1 MNELSFETTG
11 EGEPVVLLPGFPFGG
26 YAFRQLAPLL
36 ATRFRVL
43 VADLSGLEGD
53 GSRAQAAAVRGRLR
67 ELGIERAA
75 LVAHGTGGRVAQI
88 LAFDGGGTDVDAVVL
103 LGSVG
108 PTDAPI
114 LPETAAEALARAH
127 VEPLG
132 AADEEGYLAR
142 WRRDPGAYARGRAAV
157 EADDGVTGLDDLM
170 AAWEQ
175 PVFMLH
181 GDEDR
186 IVDPAIAERLS
197 AGIPASTLGFVPE
210 SGHLLLDDAFD
221 TIGVMILEYLRA
233 RYLRA
238 PHDHGGITTLQLE
251 RRPGWVDLTPGDA
264 DGGDGSAVPDPSEQE
279 VGPNA

>member
-1 MNELSFETTG
+1 VNELPFEMTG

-26 YAFRQLAPLL
+26 HAFRQLAPLL

-43 VADLSGLEGD
+43 VADLTGVEEE
-53 GSRAQAAAVRGRLR
+53 GSRAQAAAIRGRLR
-67 ELGIERAA
+67 DLGIERPA
-75 LVAHGTGGRVAQI
+75 LVAHGTGGRVAQV
-88 LAFDGGGTDVDAVVL
+88 LAFGGGNDVDAVVL

-108 PTDAPI
+108 PTGAPA
-114 LPETAAEALARAH
+114 LPETAEEALLQAH
-127 VEPLG
+127 VEPLT
-132 AADEEGYLAR
+132 AADADAYLER
-142 WRRDPGAYARGRAAV
+142 WRRNPAGYARGRGV
-157 EADDGVTGLDDLM
+157 LEAGDDVTGLEDAM

-186 IVDPAIAERLS
+186 IVDPGIAERLS
-197 AGIPASTLGFVPE
+197 AAIPASTLGFVPE

-251 RRPGWVDLTPGDA
+251 RRPGWVDRLPGEADDA
-264 DGGDGSAVPDPSEQE
+264 DGSAVPDPSEQE

>member
-1 MNELSFETTG
+1 MNELPFEVTG

-26 YAFRQLAPLL
+26 HAFRQLAPLL

-43 VADLSGLEGD
+43 VADLTGVEGD
-53 GSRAQAAAVRGRLR
+53 GSRAQAAAIRGRLR
-67 ELGIERAA
+67 DLGIEHPA
-75 LVAHGTGGRVAQI
+75 LVAHGTGGRVAQVF
-88 LAFDGGGTDVDAVVL
+88 AFAGGTDVEAVVL

-108 PTDAPI
+108 PTGAPT
-114 LPETAAEALARAH
+114 LPETAEEALLRAH
-127 VEPLG
+127 VEPL
-132 AADEEGYLAR
+132 AAAEADAYLER
-142 WRRDPGAYARGRAAV
+142 WRRNRAAYARGRAV
-157 EADDGVTGLDDLM
+157 LEAGDDVTGLEDAM

-186 IVDPAIAERLS
+186 IVDAGIAERLS
-197 AGIPASTLGFVPE
+197 AAIPASTLGFVPE

-251 RRPGWVDLTPGDA
+251 RRPGWVDRLPGEADDA
-264 DGGDGSAVPDPSEQE
+264 DGSTVPDPSEQE

>member
-1 MNELSFETTG
+1 VNELPFEVTG
-11 EGEPVVLLPGFPFGG
+11 EGEPVVVVPGFPFGG
-26 YAFRQLAPLL
+26 HALRRLVPLL

-43 VADLSGLEGD
+43 VADVNGFEED
-53 GSRAQAAAVRGRLR
+53 GSRAQAASVRDRLS

-75 LVAHGTGGRVAQI
+75 LVAHGTGGRVAQA
-88 LAFDGGGTDVDAVVL
+88 LAFERGMDADAIVL

-108 PTDAPI
+108 PTEGPA
-114 LPETAAEALARAH
+114 LPETAEDALARAH
-127 VEPLG
+127 IEPL
-132 AADEEGYLAR
+132 ADADADAYLER
-142 WRRDPGAYARGRAAV
+142 WRRDPGAYARGRAV
-157 EADDGVTGLDDLM
+157 LEAGDEATGLEDAM

-181 GDEDR
+181 GDDDR
-186 IVDPAIAERLS
+186 IVDPGIAERLS
-197 AGIPASTLGFVPE
+197 AAMPASTLGFVPE

-251 RRPGWVDLTPGDA
+251 QRPGWVDLVAEEADDA
-264 DGGDGSAVPDPSEQE
+264 NGSPAPDPAEQE

>member
-1 MNELSFETTG
+1 MNELPFEMTG

-26 YAFRQLAPLL
+26 HAFRQLAPLL

-43 VADLSGLEGD
+43 AADLTGAEGD
-53 GSRAQAAAVRGRLR
+53 GSLAQAAAIRGRLR
-67 ELGIERAA
+67 DLGVERSA
-75 LVAHGTGGRVAQI
+75 LVAHGTGGRVAQL
-88 LAFDGGGTDVDAVVL
+88 LAFAGGTGVDAVVL

-108 PTDAPI
+108 PTGAPA
-114 LPETAAEALARAH
+114 LPETAEEALLRAH
-127 VEPLG
+127 VEPLT
-132 AADEEGYLAR
+132 AADADAYLER
-142 WRRDPGAYARGRAAV
+142 WRRDPAAYARGRGV
-157 EADDGVTGLDDLM
+157 LEAGDDVTGLEDAM

-186 IVDPAIAERLS
+186 IVDPGIAERLS
-197 AGIPASTLGFVPE
+197 AAIPASTLGFVPE

-251 RRPGWVDLTPGDA
+251 RRPGWVDRLPGEADDA
-264 DGGDGSAVPDPSEQE
+264 DGSTVPDPSEQE

>member
-1 MNELSFETTG
+1 MNELPFEATG
-11 EGEPVVLLPGFPFGG
+11 EGEPVVVVPGFPFGG
-26 YAFRQLAPLL
+26 HAFRQLVPLL

-43 VADLSGLEGD
+43 VADLIGFEED
-53 GSRAQAAAVRGRLR
+53 GSRAQAAAIRGRLR
-67 ELGIERAA
+67 DLGVERAA
-75 LVAHGTGGRVAQI
+75 LVAHGTGGRVAQA
-88 LAFDGGGTDVDAVVL
+88 LVFEGGMDADAIVL

-108 PTDAPI
+108 PTEGPA
-114 LPETAAEALARAH
+114 LPETAEDALARAH
-127 VEPLG
+127 IEPL
-132 AADEEGYLAR
+132 ADADADAYLER
-142 WRRDPGAYARGRAAV
+142 WRRDPGAYARGRAV
-157 EADDGVTGLDDLM
+157 LEAGDEVTGLEGRM

-181 GDEDR
+181 GDDDR
-186 IVDPAIAERLS
+186 IVDPGIAERLS
-197 AGIPASTLGFVPE
+197 AAIPASTLGFVPE

-251 RRPGWVDLTPGDA
+251 RPPGWVDLVAEEADDA
-264 DGGDGSAVPDPSEQE
+264 NGSAGPDPAEQE

>member
-1 MNELSFETTG
+1 MNELSFEVSG
-11 EGEPVVLLPGFPFGG
+11 EGEPVVLLPGFPFGEHT
-26 YAFRQLAPLL
+26 FRQLAPLL

-43 VADLSGLEGD
+43 TADLSGVQGD
-53 GSRAQAAAVRGRLR
+53 GSRAQAAAIRGRLR
-67 ELGIERAA
+67 ELGIERPA
-75 LVAHGTGGRVAQI
+75 LVAHGTGGRVAQV
-88 LAFDGGGTDVDAVVL
+88 LAFGGGTDVDAVVL

-108 PTDAPI
+108 PTGAPA
-114 LPETAAEALARAH
+114 LPDTADEALLRSH
-127 VEPLG
+127 VEPL
-132 AADEEGYLAR
+132 ADAEVDAYLER
-142 WRRDPGAYARGRAAV
+142 WRRDPAAYARGRAV
-157 EADDGVTGLDDLM
+157 LESGDDVTGLEDAM
-170 AAWEQ
+170 AAWEK

-186 IVDPAIAERLS
+186 IVDPGIAERLS
-197 AGIPASTLGFVPE
+197 AAIPASTLGFVPE

-251 RRPGWVDLTPGDA
+251 RRPGWVDRLPGEA
-264 DGGDGSAVPDPSEQE
+264 DEPERPSVPDPAQQE

>member
-1 MNELSFETTG
+1 VNELPFEMTG

-26 YAFRQLAPLL
+26 HAFRQLAPLL

-43 VADLSGLEGD
+43 AADLTGAEGD
-53 GSRAQAAAVRGRLR
+53 GSLAQAAAIRGRLR
-67 ELGIERAA
+67 DLGVERSA
-75 LVAHGTGGRVAQI
+75 LVAHGTGGRVAQL
-88 LAFDGGGTDVDAVVL
+88 LAFAGGTGVDAVVL

-108 PTDAPI
+108 PTGAPA
-114 LPETAAEALARAH
+114 LPETAEEALLRAH
-127 VEPLG
+127 VEPLT
-132 AADEEGYLAR
+132 AADADAYLER
-142 WRRDPGAYARGRAAV
+142 WRRDPAAYARGRGV
-157 EADDGVTGLDDLM
+157 LEAGDDVTGLEDAM

-186 IVDPAIAERLS
+186 IVDPGIAERLS
-197 AGIPASTLGFVPE
+197 AAIPASTLGFVPE

-221 TIGVMILEYLRA
+221 TICVMILEYLRA

-251 RRPGWVDLTPGDA
+251 RRPGWVGRLPGEADDA
-264 DGGDGSAVPDPSEQE
+264 DGSTVPDPSEQE

>member
-1 MNELSFETTG
+1 MSDPPFDVTG
-11 EGEPVVLLPGFPFGG
+11 EGEPVVVVPGFPFGAH
-26 YAFRQLAPLL
+26 AFRQLVPLL

-43 VADLSGLEGD
+43 LADLSRFEER
-53 GSRAQAAAVRGRLR
+53 GSRAQAAAIRGRVR
-67 ELGIERAA
+67 DLGIERAA
-75 LVAHGTGGRVAQI
+75 LVAHGTGGRVAQA
-88 LAFDGGGTDVDAVVL
+88 LAFEGGIDADAIVL

-108 PTDAPI
+108 PTEGPA
-114 LPETAAEALARAH
+114 LPETAEDALARAH
-127 VEPLG
+127 IEPL
-132 AADEEGYLAR
+132 ADADVDAYLER
-142 WRRDPGAYARGRAAV
+142 WRRDPGAYARGRAV
-157 EADDGVTGLDDLM
+157 LEAGDEVTGLEETM

-181 GDEDR
+181 GDDDR
-186 IVDPAIAERLS
+186 IVDPEVAERLS
-197 AGIPASTLGFVPE
+197 AAIPASTLGFVPE

-251 RRPGWVDLTPGDA
+251 RRPGWVDLTAGEADDA
-264 DGGDGSAVPDPSEQE
+264 DGSAAPDPAEQE

>member
-1 MNELSFETTG
+1 MNELSFEVSG
-11 EGEPVVLLPGFPFGG
+11 EGEPVVLLPGFPFGEHT
-26 YAFRQLAPLL
+26 FRQLAPLL

-43 VADLSGLEGD
+43 TADLSGVQGD
-53 GSRAQAAAVRGRLR
+53 GSRAQAAAIRGRLR
-67 ELGIERAA
+67 ELGIERPA
-75 LVAHGTGGRVAQI
+75 LVAHGTGGRVAQV
-88 LAFDGGGTDVDAVVL
+88 LAFGGGTDVDAVVL

-108 PTDAPI
+108 PTGAPA
-114 LPETAAEALARAH
+114 LPDTADEALLRSH
-127 VEPLG
+127 VEPL
-132 AADEEGYLAR
+132 ADAEVDAYLER
-142 WRRDPGAYARGRAAV
+142 WRRDPAAYARGRAV
-157 EADDGVTGLDDLM
+157 LESGDDVTGLEDAM
-170 AAWEQ
+170 AAWEK

-186 IVDPAIAERLS
+186 IVDPGIAERLS
-197 AGIPASTLGFVPE
+197 AAIPASTLGFVPE

-264 DGGDGSAVPDPSEQE
+264 DDGDGSALPDPSEQE

>member
-1 MNELSFETTG
+1 MNELPFDVAG

-26 YAFRQLAPLL
+26 HAFRQLAPLL

-43 VADLSGLEGD
+43 TADLSGVEGD
-53 GSRAQAAAVRGRLR
+53 GSRAQAAAIRGRLR
-67 ELGIERAA
+67 DLGVEQPA

-88 LAFDGGGTDVDAVVL
+88 LAFDGPTDVDTVVL

-108 PTDAPI
+108 PTEVPI
-114 LPETAAEALARAH
+114 LPETAEEALRQAH
-127 VEPLG
+127 VEPL
-132 AADEEGYLAR
+132 AEADADAYLER
-142 WRRDPGAYARGRAAV
+142 WRHDPAAYARGRAV
-157 EADDGVTGLDDLM
+157 LEAGDDVTGLEDTM

-186 IVDPAIAERLS
+186 IVDPEIAERLS
-197 AGIPASTLGFVPE
+197 TAIPASTLGFVPE

-251 RRPGWVDLTPGDA
+251 RRPGWVDRLPGEGDDA
-264 DGGDGSAVPDPSEQE
+264 DGSTVPDPSEQE

>member
-1 MNELSFETTG
+1 MNDLPFEMSG

-26 YAFRQLAPLL
+26 HAFRQLAPLL

-43 VADLSGLEGD
+43 AADLTDVEAD
-53 GSRAQAAAVRGRLR
+53 GSRAQAAAIRGRLR
-67 ELGIERAA
+67 DLGIERPAV
-75 LVAHGTGGRVAQI
+75 VAHGTGGRVAQI
-88 LAFDGGGTDVDAVVL
+88 LAFGGGMDVDAVVL

-108 PTDAPI
+108 PIGAPI
-114 LPETAAEALARAH
+114 LPETVEEALLRAH
-127 VEPLG
+127 VEPL
-132 AADEEGYLAR
+132 ADVDADGYLER
-142 WRRDPGAYARGRAAV
+142 WRRDPAAYARGRAV
-157 EADDGVTGLDDLM
+157 LEAGDDVTGLEDAM

-186 IVDPAIAERLS
+186 IVDPGIAERLS
-197 AGIPASTLGFVPE
+197 AAIPASTLGFVPE

-251 RRPGWVDLTPGDA
+251 RRPGWVDRLPGEADDA
-264 DGGDGSAVPDPSEQE
+264 EGSTVPDPSEQE

>member
-1 MNELSFETTG
+1 VNELPFEVTG
-11 EGEPVVLLPGFPFGG
+11 EGEPVVVVPGFPFGRL
-26 YAFRQLAPLL
+26 AFRQLVPLL

-43 VADLSGLEGD
+43 VADLSGFEQD
-53 GSRAQAAAVRGRLR
+53 GSVAQAAAIRGRLR
-67 ELGIERAA
+67 DLGIERTA
-75 LVAHGTGGRVAQI
+75 LVAHGTGGRVAQS
-88 LAFDGGGTDVDAVVL
+88 LAFEGGMDADAIVL

-108 PTDAPI
+108 PTEGPA
-114 LPETAAEALARAH
+114 LPETAEDALARAY
-127 VEPLG
+127 VEPL
-132 AADEEGYLAR
+132 ADAEADAYLER
-142 WRRDPGAYARGRAAV
+142 WRRDPGAYARGRAVLEAGDKVTCV
-157 EADDGVTGLDDLM
+157 EETM

-181 GDEDR
+181 GDDDR
-186 IVDPAIAERLS
+186 IVDPGIAERLS
-197 AGIPASTLGFVPE
+197 AAIPASTLGFVPE

-251 RRPGWVDLTPGDA
+251 RRPGWVDLTAGEADDA
-264 DGGDGSAVPDPSEQE
+264 DGSAAPDPAEQE

>member
-1 MNELSFETTG
+1 VNELSFEVTG
-11 EGEPVVLLPGFPFGG
+11 VGEPVVVVPGFPFGG
-26 YAFRQLAPLL
+26 HAFRQLVPLL

-43 VADLSGLEGD
+43 VADLSGFEEADRGRRRPR
-53 GSRAQAAAVRGRLR
+53 SAAACATWGSSEPRWSRT
-67 ELGIERAA
+67 
-75 LVAHGTGGRVAQI
+75 GTGGRVAQA
-88 LAFDGGGTDVDAVVL
+88 LAFEGGMDADAIVL

-108 PTDAPI
+108 ATEGPA
-114 LPETAAEALARAH
+114 LPETAEDALALAH
-127 VEPLG
+127 IEPL
-132 AADEEGYLAR
+132 ADADADAYLER
-142 WRRDPGAYARGRAAV
+142 WRRDPDAYARGRAV
-157 EADDGVTGLDDLM
+157 LEAGDEVTGLEGRM

-181 GDEDR
+181 GDDDR
-186 IVDPAIAERLS
+186 IVDPGIAERLS
-197 AGIPASTLGFVPE
+197 AAIPASTLGFVPE

-251 RRPGWVDLTPGDA
+251 QRPGWVDLVAEEADDA
-264 DGGDGSAVPDPSEQE
+264 NGSPAPDPAEQE

>member
-1 MNELSFETTG
+1 MNELPFEVTG
-11 EGEPVVLLPGFPFGG
+11 EGEPVVVVPGFPFGG
-26 YAFRQLAPLL
+26 HAFLRLIPLL

-43 VADLSGLEGD
+43 VADLSAFEEG
-53 GSRAQAAAVRGRLR
+53 GSRAQAAAIRGRLHD
-67 ELGIERAA
+67 LGIERAA
-75 LVAHGTGGRVAQI
+75 LVAHGTGGRVAQS
-88 LAFDGGGTDVDAVVL
+88 LAFEGGMDADAIVL

-108 PTDAPI
+108 PTEGPT
-114 LPETAAEALARAH
+114 LPETAEDALARAH
-127 VEPLG
+127 VEPL
-132 AADEEGYLAR
+132 ADADADAYLER
-142 WRRDPGAYARGRAAV
+142 WRRDPGAYARGRAV
-157 EADDGVTGLDDLM
+157 LEAGDEVTGLEGTM

-181 GDEDR
+181 GDDDR
-186 IVDPAIAERLS
+186 IVDPGIAERLS
-197 AGIPASTLGFVPE
+197 AAIPASTLGFVPE

-251 RRPGWVDLTPGDA
+251 RRPGWVDLMTAEADDA
-264 DGGDGSAVPDPSEQE
+264 DGPAAPDPSEQE

>member
-1 MNELSFETTG
+1 VNELPFAVTG

-26 YAFRQLAPLL
+26 PAFRQLAPLL

-43 VADLSGLEGD
+43 VADLTALDGD
-53 GSRAQAAAVRGRLR
+53 GSRAQAAAIRGRLR
-67 ELGIERAA
+67 DLGIEHPA
-75 LVAHGTGGRVAQI
+75 LVAHGSGGRVAQV
-88 LAFDGGGTDVDAVVL
+88 LAFGGEMNVDAVVL

-108 PTDAPI
+108 PTKAPA
-114 LPETAAEALARAH
+114 LPETAEEALIRAH
-127 VEPLG
+127 VEPLPD
-132 AADEEGYLAR
+132 ADVDAYLER
-142 WRRDPGAYARGRAAV
+142 WRRDPAAYARGRAV
-157 EADDGVTGLDDLM
+157 LEAGDDVTGLEDAM

-186 IVDPAIAERLS
+186 IVDPGIAERLS
-197 AGIPASTLGFVPE
+197 AAIPASTLGFVPE

-238 PHDHGGITTLQLE
+238 PHDHGGITTLQLG
-251 RRPGWVDLTPGDA
+251 RRPGWVDRLPGEADDA
-264 DGGDGSAVPDPSEQE
+264 DGPTVPDPSEQE

>member
-1 MNELSFETTG
+1 MSDPPFEVTG
-11 EGEPVVLLPGFPFGG
+11 AGEPVVVVPGFPFGRH
-26 YAFRQLAPLL
+26 AFRQLVPLL

-43 VADLSGLEGD
+43 VADLSGFEER
-53 GSRAQAAAVRGRLR
+53 GSRAQAGAIRGRLR
-67 ELGIERAA
+67 DLGIERAA
-75 LVAHGTGGRVAQI
+75 LVAHGSGGRVAQA
-88 LAFDGGGTDVDAVVL
+88 LAFAGGMDADAIVL

-108 PTDAPI
+108 PTEGPAV
-114 LPETAAEALARAH
+114 PETAVDALARAH
-127 VEPLG
+127 IEPL
-132 AADEEGYLAR
+132 ADADADAYLER
-142 WRRDPGAYARGRAAV
+142 WRRDPGAYARGRAV
-157 EADDGVTGLDDLM
+157 LEAGDEVTGLEDTM

-181 GDEDR
+181 GDDDR
-186 IVDPAIAERLS
+186 IVDPGIAERLS
-197 AGIPASTLGFVPE
+197 AAIPASTLGFVPE

-251 RRPGWVDLTPGDA
+251 RRPGWVDLMATEAEDA
-264 DGGDGSAVPDPSEQE
+264 NGSAAPDPSEQE